1 MKTEVQIDV
10 QDLDHLGIIAGIV
23 DEIGIVEIIDKEIG
37 TDEREKVS
45 AGKVVKA
52 MIINCMGF
60 LSAPL
65 YLFSEFFEGKATEH
79 LIGAGI
85 KAEYLLG
92 ATHAE
97 ETSARLHP
105 LNDSRIGRVLDQIY
119 EYGITILFV
128 KIAIL
133 MAERFK
139 IETKIAHID
148 GTSMAVHGKYLKLE
162 EPTEDNSSV
171 DLPADQRNLSP
182 EDSQEKDEEDLEPV
196 PINITHGYSRDHRPD
211 LKQYTL
217 SLLTTESEGIPL
229 FMQVGSGN
237 ELDQKAFAKMI
248 KEFKSQWTGAAPSV
262 YVVDAAFYTESNLSE
277 FQYSIKWISRVPF
290 IIKTAKDLAQT
301 LLPEQFSKS
310 TLFKGYQFC
319 SVCHEYAG
327 IKQLWLVVE
336 SSERKSADLK
346 SLSKR
351 ISKSLATKLTSLKRL
366 SNHEFACESDALTA
380 AADFEKALPYH
391 LLSELNIIAKPHYQ
405 RKGRPRLDDEVTH
418 YTYQIQSTLC
428 ENQIVIANHL
438 NQTGRFILATN
449 LLDEERNS
457 ISLLAPDLYQAEC
470 AFISSTS
477 VTHSQ
482 SENWTPDL
490 ILKEYKG
497 QQSTERGFRFI
508 KDPLFFVSRVFLKS
522 TKRIM
527 ALAMIMTL
535 ALMVYSLGQR
545 QLRRALELHD
555 STLPNQK
562 GKPTAS
568 PTLRWILQCFQSV
581 HLVFIN
587 GIKSRIQLTSRQ
599 TLILQFLGS
608 SSQQYY
614 FLS

>member
-1 MKTEVQIDV
+1 MKTEFQIDV

-23 DEIGIVEIIDKEIG
+23 DEIGIVEVIDKEIG
-37 TDEREKVS
+37 TDLREKVS
-45 AGKVVKA
+45 AGQVVKA

-60 LSAPL
+60 LTAPL

-79 LIGAGI
+79 LIGSGI
-85 KAEYLLG
+85 KAEY
-92 ATHAE
+92 
-97 ETSARLHP
+97 

-119 EYGITILFV
+119 EYGITILFI
-128 KIAIL
+128 KIASL
-133 MAERFK
+133 MTKRFE

-148 GTSMAVHGKYLKLE
+148 GTSMAVHGKYLQLE
-162 EPTEDNSSV
+162 EAEIEQNSDV
-171 DLPADQRNLSP
+171 DMRLEQDSSS
-182 EDSQEKDEEDLEPV
+182 EDSQKKDEEEGLEPV

-217 SLLTTESEGIPL
+217 SLLTTEAEGIPL

-237 ELDQKAFAKMI
+237 ELDQKAFVKMI
-248 KEFKSQWTGAAPSV
+248 KEFKSQWTDAAPSV
-262 YVVDAAFYTESNLSE
+262 YVMDAAFYTESNLSE

-290 IIKTAKDLAQT
+290 TIKAAKDLARD

-310 TLFKGYQFC
+310 NLYKGYQFC

-327 IKQLWLVVE
+327 IKQLWVIVE
-336 SSERKSADLK
+336 SDERKLADLK

-351 ISKSLATKLTSLKRL
+351 ISKSLAAKLSTLKRL
-366 SNHEFACESDALTA
+366 SNHDFACEADALSA
-380 AADFEKALPYH
+380 AADFEKTLPYH
-391 LLSELNIIAKPHYQ
+391 LLSDLTIIVKPHYQ
-405 RKGRPRLDDEVTH
+405 RKGRPRPGDEVSH
-418 YTYQIQSTLC
+418 YTYQIQSNLC
-428 ENQIVIANHL
+428 ENEIAIGNHR
-438 NQTGRFILATN
+438 NQAGRFILATN
-449 LLDEERNS
+449 LLDEERILIAS
-457 ISLLAPDLYQAEC
+457 TALESYQETGMND
-470 AFISSTS
+470 F
-477 VTHSQ
+477 
-482 SENWTPDL
+482 
-490 ILKEYKG
+490 ILKEYKS

-545 QLRRALELHD
+545 QLRLALEQAD

-562 GKPTAS
+562 GQPTAR

-581 HLVFIN
+581 HLVFID

-599 TLILQFLGS
+599 NLILQFLGAS
-608 SSQQYY
+608 SRQYY

>member
-23 DEIGIVEIIDKEIG
+23 DEIGIVEVIDKEIG
-37 TDEREKVS
+37 TDVREKVS
-45 AGKVVKA
+45 AGQIVKA

-60 LSAPL
+60 LTAPL

-85 KAEYLLG
+85 KAEYL
-92 ATHAE
+92 
-97 ETSARLHP
+97 
-105 LNDSRIGRVLDQIY
+105 NDSRIGRVLDQIY
-119 EYGITILFV
+119 EYGITILFI
-128 KIAIL
+128 KIASL
-133 MAERFK
+133 MAQRFK
-139 IETKIAHID
+139 IDTNIAHID
-148 GTSMAVHGKYLKLE
+148 GTSMAVYGKYLQLKETEIEQNSDVAMLLE
-162 EPTEDNSSV
+162 QDS
-171 DLPADQRNLSP
+171 SP
-182 EDSQEKDEEDLEPV
+182 EDLQKKDEEDLEPV
-196 PINITHGYSRDHRPD
+196 SINITHGYSRDHRPD

-217 SLLTTESEGIPL
+217 SLLTTEAEGVPL

-237 ELDQKAFAKMI
+237 ELDQKTFVKMI
-248 KEFKSQWTGAAPSV
+248 KEFKSQWTGVAPSV
-262 YVVDAAFYTESNLSE
+262 YVMDAAFYTESNLSE
-277 FQYSIKWISRVPF
+277 FQYNIKWISRVPF
-290 IIKTAKDLAQT
+290 TIKAAKDLAAN

-310 TLFKGYQFC
+310 TLYKGYQFC

-327 IKQLWLVVE
+327 IKQVWVIIE
-336 SSERKSADLK
+336 SDERKSADLK

-351 ISKSLATKLTSLKRL
+351 ISKSLAAKLSSLNRL
-366 SNHEFACESDALTA
+366 SNYEFACEADALSA
-380 AADFEKALPYH
+380 AADFEKTLPYH
-391 LLSELNIIAKPHYQ
+391 LLANLTIIAKPHYQ
-405 RKGRPRLDDEVTH
+405 RKGRPRLGDEVSH
-418 YTYQIQSTLC
+418 YTYQIKSSLC
-428 ENQIVIANHL
+428 ENEIVVQNHR
-438 NQTGRFILATN
+438 NQAGRFILATN
-449 LLDEERNS
+449 LLDEERSLTAS
-457 ISLLAPDLYQAEC
+457 I
-470 AFISSTS
+470 TS
-477 VTHSQ
+477 
-482 SENWTPDL
+482 ELDREEWTNDL
-490 ILKEYKG
+490 ILKEYKS

-545 QLRRALELHD
+545 QLRRALEQAD

-562 GKPTAS
+562 GKPTAR

-581 HLVFIN
+581 HLVFID

-608 SSQQYY
+608 SSQKYY

>member
-1 MKTEVQIDV
+1 
-10 QDLDHLGIIAGIV
+10 L
-23 DEIGIVEIIDKEIG
+23 
-37 TDEREKVS
+37 
-45 AGKVVKA
+45 
-52 MIINCMGF
+52 
-60 LSAPL
+60 
-65 YLFSEFFEGKATEH
+65 
-79 LIGAGI
+79 
-85 KAEYLLG
+85 
-92 ATHAE
+92 
-97 ETSARLHP
+97 
-105 LNDSRIGRVLDQIY
+105 
-119 EYGITILFV
+119 
-128 KIAIL
+128 
-133 MAERFK
+133 
-139 IETKIAHID
+139 HID
-148 GTSMAVHGKYLKLE
+148 GTSIAVHGKYLQLE
-162 EPTEDNSSV
+162 EAEIEQ
-171 DLPADQRNLSP
+171 DLPVNLPLEQDSSP
-182 EDSQEKDEEDLEPV
+182 EDSQNKEEEDLEPV

-217 SLLTTESEGIPL
+217 SLLTTEAEGIPL

-262 YVVDAAFYTESNLSE
+262 YVMDAAFYNESNLSE
-277 FQYSIKWISRVPF
+277 FQYNIKWISRVPF
-290 IIKTAKDLAQT
+290 TIKAAKDLSQT
-301 LLPEQFSKS
+301 LLPEQFIKS

-327 IKQLWLVVE
+327 IKQLWVVVE

-351 ISKSLATKLTSLKRL
+351 ISKSLTAKLSSLKRL
-366 SNHEFACESDALTA
+366 SNHEFACEADALTA
-380 AADFEKALPYH
+380 AADFEKTLPYH
-391 LLSELNIIAKPHYQ
+391 LLSDLNIIAKPHYQ
-405 RKGRPRLDDEVTH
+405 RKGRPRPNDEVTH
-418 YTYQIQSTLC
+418 YTYQIQSTLR
-428 ENQIVIANHL
+428 ENEIVINNHL

-449 LLDEERNS
+449 LWDEEQNS
-457 ISLLAPDLYQAEC
+457 LSFLAPELSPEQ
-470 AFISSTS
+470 
-477 VTHSQ
+477 
-482 SENWTPDL
+482 WTPDL

-545 QLRRALELHD
+545 QLRTALNQAD

-562 GKPTAS
+562 GKPTAR
-568 PTLRWILQCFQSV
+568 PTLRWIFQCFQSV
-581 HLVFIN
+581 HLVFVD
-587 GIKSRIQLTSRQ
+587 GLKSRIQLTSRQ

>member
-23 DEIGIVEIIDKEIG
+23 DEIGIVEVIDKEIG
-37 TDEREKVS
+37 TDLREKVS
-45 AGKVVKA
+45 AGQIVKA

-60 LSAPL
+60 LTAPL
-65 YLFSEFFEGKATEH
+65 YLFGEFFEGKATEH

-85 KAEYLLG
+85 KAEY
-92 ATHAE
+92 
-97 ETSARLHP
+97 

-119 EYGITILFV
+119 EYGITILFI
-128 KIAIL
+128 KIASL
-133 MAERFK
+133 MANRFK
-139 IETKIAHID
+139 IETKLAHID
-148 GTSMAVHGKYLKLE
+148 GTSMAVHGKYLQLE
-162 EPTEDNSSV
+162 EAEIEQNSEV
-171 DLPADQRNLSP
+171 DMLLEQDSSP
-182 EDSQEKDEEDLEPV
+182 EICQKKDEEDLEPV

-217 SLLTTESEGIPL
+217 SLLTAEAEGIPL

-237 ELDQKAFAKMI
+237 ELDQKAFVKMI
-248 KEFKSQWTGAAPSV
+248 KEFKSQWTGTAPSV
-262 YVVDAAFYTESNLSE
+262 YVMDAAFYTESNLGE

-290 IIKTAKDLAQT
+290 TIKTAKDLAQT

-310 TLFKGYQFC
+310 QLYKGYQFC

-327 IKQLWLVVE
+327 IKQLWVVVE
-336 SSERKSADLK
+336 SDERKSADLK

-351 ISKSLATKLTSLKRL
+351 ISKSLAAKLSSLNRL
-366 SNHEFACESDALTA
+366 SNHDFACEADALIA
-380 AADFEKALPYH
+380 AADFEKTLPYH
-391 LLSELNIIAKPHYQ
+391 LLTDLTIIAKPHYQ
-405 RKGRPRLDDEVTH
+405 RKGRPRPGDEVSH

-428 ENQIVIANHL
+428 ENEIVVKNYR
-438 NQTGRFILATN
+438 NQAGRFILATN
-449 LLDEERNS
+449 LLDEERSLTAS
-457 ISLLAPDLYQAEC
+457 ITLEIYQEEWA
-470 AFISSTS
+470 
-477 VTHSQ
+477 
-482 SENWTPDL
+482 NDL
-490 ILKEYKG
+490 ILKEYKS

-545 QLRRALELHD
+545 QLRRALEQAD

-562 GKPTAS
+562 GKPTAR

-581 HLVFIN
+581 HLVFVD

-599 TLILQFLGS
+599 TLILQFLGAS
-608 SSQQYY
+608 SRQYY

>member
-60 LSAPL
+60 MTAPL

-85 KAEYLLG
+85 KAEYL
-92 ATHAE
+92 
-97 ETSARLHP
+97 
-105 LNDSRIGRVLDQIY
+105 NDSRIGRVLDQIY

-128 KIAIL
+128 KIASL

-148 GTSMAVHGKYLKLE
+148 GTSIAVHGKYLQLE
-162 EPTEDNSSV
+162 EAEIEQELSV
-171 DLPADQRNLSP
+171 DLPLERDSSP
-182 EDSQEKDEEDLEPV
+182 GDSQKKDEQDLEPV
-196 PINITHGYSRDHRPD
+196 PINIAYGYSRDHRPD

-217 SLLTTESEGIPL
+217 SLLTTEAEGIPL

-248 KEFKSQWTGAAPSV
+248 KEFKSQWSGAAPSV
-262 YVVDAAFYTESNLSE
+262 YVMDAAFYNESNLSQ
-277 FQYSIKWISRVPF
+277 FQYNIKWISRVPLT
-290 IIKTAKDLAQT
+290 IKTAKDLVQT
-301 LLPEQFSKS
+301 LLPEQFSNS
-310 TLFKGYQFC
+310 TLFKGYKFC

-327 IKQLWLVVE
+327 IKQLWVVIE
-336 SSERKSADLK
+336 SDERKSADLK

-351 ISKSLATKLTSLKRL
+351 ISKSLVTKLSSLKRL

-380 AADFEKALPYH
+380 AADFERTLPYH
-391 LLSELNIIAKPHYQ
+391 LLSELNIIAKPHYKRQ
-405 RKGRPRLDDEVTH
+405 GKPRSDDKPSH

-428 ENQIVIANHL
+428 ENQIVVENHL
-438 NQTGRFILATN
+438 NQTGRFILSTN
-449 LLDEERNS
+449 LSDEERNS
-457 ISLLAPDLYQAEC
+457 ISFIAPELALEK
-470 AFISSTS
+470 
-477 VTHSQ
+477 
-482 SENWTPDL
+482 WTEDL

-545 QLRRALELHD
+545 QLRTALEQAH

-562 GKPTAS
+562 GKPTAR

-581 HLVFIN
+581 HLIFID

-608 SSQQYY
+608 SSQRYY

>member
-23 DEIGIVEIIDKEIG
+23 DEIGIVEVIDKEIG
-37 TDEREKVS
+37 TDLREKVS
-45 AGKVVKA
+45 AGQVVKA

-60 LSAPL
+60 LTAPL

-85 KAEYLLG
+85 KAEYL
-92 ATHAE
+92 
-97 ETSARLHP
+97 
-105 LNDSRIGRVLDQIY
+105 NDSRIGRVLDQIY

-128 KIAIL
+128 KVASV

-139 IETKIAHID
+139 IDTKIAHID
-148 GTSMAVHGKYLKLE
+148 GTSIAVHGKYLQLE
-162 EPTEDNSSV
+162 KAEIEQDLPV
-171 DLPADQRNLSP
+171 DLPLEQDSSP
-182 EDSQEKDEEDLEPV
+182 EDSQNKEEEDLEPI

-217 SLLTTESEGIPL
+217 SLLTTEAEGIPL

-262 YVVDAAFYTESNLSE
+262 YVMDAAFYNESNLSE
-277 FQYSIKWISRVPF
+277 FQSNIKWISRVPF
-290 IIKTAKDLAQT
+290 TIKAAKDLSQT
-301 LLPEQFSKS
+301 LLPEQFIKS

-327 IKQLWLVVE
+327 IKQLWVVVE

-351 ISKSLATKLTSLKRL
+351 ISKSLAAKLSSLKRL
-366 SNHEFACESDALTA
+366 SNHEFACEADALTA
-380 AADFEKALPYH
+380 AADFENTLPYH
-391 LLSELNIIAKPHYQ
+391 LLSDLNIIAKPHYQ
-405 RKGRPRLDDEVTH
+405 RKGRPRPNDEVTH
-418 YTYQIQSTLC
+418 YTYQIQSTLR
-428 ENQIVIANHL
+428 ENEIVINNHL

-449 LLDEERNS
+449 LLDEEQNS
-457 ISLLAPDLYQAEC
+457 ISFLAPELSPEQ
-470 AFISSTS
+470 
-477 VTHSQ
+477 
-482 SENWTPDL
+482 WTPDL

-545 QLRRALELHD
+545 QLRTALNQAD

-562 GKPTAS
+562 GKPTAR

-581 HLVFIN
+581 HLVFVD
-587 GIKSRIQLTSRQ
+587 GLKSRIQLTSRQ